1 MIVRPAFDTLKVYLS
16 VKEKIV
22 LEKRG
27 SSVSFALECAL
38 LFLAVVVFSWGLQA
52 KLVQYHANSG
62 TASTTNSMAKLST
75 ETRMT
80 QTVESVKAQVP
91 PRFPVERFHLV
102 GFAYT
107 PQAHHAAALSMA
119 QPERGPSIPG
129 QYYLHGPDRKL
140 RPPPVLA

>member
-1 MIVRPAFDTLKVYLS
+1 VFK
-16 VKEKIV
+16 
-22 LEKRG
+22 KRG

-52 KLVQYHANSG
+52 KLVQYHANPG

-80 QTVESVKAQVP
+80 QTVDLVRAQVP
-91 PRFPVERFHLV
+91 PRFPVEMFDRV
-102 GFAYT
+102 GLAFSL
-107 PQAHHAAALSMA
+107 QDHHAAAVSRT
-119 QPERGPSIPG
+119 QSERGPSIPG
-129 QYYLHGPDRKL
+129 QYFLHGPDRNR

>member
-1 MIVRPAFDTLKVYLS
+1 MF
-16 VKEKIV
+16 
-22 LEKRG
+22 EKRG

-52 KLVQYHANSG
+52 KLVQYHANPG
-62 TASTTNSMAKLST
+62 TASTTNSMAKLSA

-80 QTVESVKAQVP
+80 QTVDLVKAQVP
-91 PRFPVERFHLV
+91 PRFPLEMFHLV
-102 GFAYT
+102 GFGFSL
-107 PQAHHAAALSMA
+107 QAHHAAAVSLA

-129 QYYLHGPDRKL
+129 QYYLHGPDRNL